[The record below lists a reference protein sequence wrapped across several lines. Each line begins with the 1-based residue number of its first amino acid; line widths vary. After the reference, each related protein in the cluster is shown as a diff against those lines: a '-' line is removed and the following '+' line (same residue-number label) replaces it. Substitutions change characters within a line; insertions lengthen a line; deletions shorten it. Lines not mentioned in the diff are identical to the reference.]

1 MDQGQGR
8 TEESRGR
15 VENFANNVSS
25 ADTGPKPP
33 LLPDPHFTISS
44 SKTTIISGCSLLS
57 PDLTFSPLTNFVFHL
72 RTTVELRPVTS
83 GWSSSSLCVG
93 RDSRSRS
100 RSRSRSPMDRKIRS
114 DRFSYRN
121 APYRRESRRGFSQ
134 NNLCKNCKRPGH
146 YARECP
152 NVAICHNCNLPG
164 HIASECTTKSL
175 CWNCREPGHTAN
187 HCPNEGICHTCGK
200 SGHRARDCTAPPM
213 PPGDVRLCNNCYKPG
228 HIAADCTNDKACNNC
243 RRPGHLARD
252 CTNDPI
258 CNLCNVAGHM
268 ARQCP
273 KSNMIGDRSGG
284 GGGRGG
290 YRDHRDIVC
299 RNCHQFGH
307 MSRDCMGP
315 LMICHNCGGRGHMAY
330 ECPSGRYLDRYPRR
344 Y

>member
-1 MDQGQGR
+1 M
-8 TEESRGR
+8 
-15 VENFANNVSS
+15 VSDPITRNSSFHTRNPEPDS
-25 ADTGPKPP
+25 ALSPQKARSQAIGST
-33 LLPDPHFTISS
+33 SS
-44 SKTTIISGCSLLS
+44 SSE
-57 PDLTFSPLTNFVFHL
+57 SPLTLSRHSQILGGDPYSFPFLKFYVLRKSSFTILSHL
-72 RTTVELRPVTS
+72 RERFTLRLVTS
-83 GWSSSSLCVG
+83 G
-93 RDSRSRS
+93 
-100 RSRSRSPMDRKIRS
+100 RKQQHLFCWVTRCFFFS
-114 DRFSYRN
+114 DHWC
-121 APYRRESRRGFSQ
+121 Q

-146 YARECP
+146 FARECP

-175 CWNCREPGHTAN
+175 CWNCREPGHTASN
-187 HCPNEGICHTCGK
+187 CPNEGICHTCGK
-200 SGHRARDCTAPPM
+200 SGHRARECTAPPM

-243 RRPGHLARD
+243 RRPGHLARE

-268 ARQCP
+268 ARHCP
-273 KSNMIGDRSGG
+273 RGNMIGDRGGVG

-290 YRDHRDIVC
+290 GYRDHHRDIVC
-299 RNCHQFGH
+299 RNCHHPGH
-307 MSRDCMGP
+307 VSRDCMGP